1 MKKFIAGTVFFV
13 LVFVVT
19 TFAQMPPHPNGGIGP
34 GSGNVPVGG
43 GAPIEGGLLIMLSL
57 ALGYGAR
64 RIYEMRKQGLDENQ

>member
-13 LVFVVT
+13 LVIVVT
-19 TFAQMPPHPNGGIGP
+19 TFAQMPPHPNVGIGT

-57 ALGYGAR
+57 AVGYGAR
-64 RIYEMRKQGLDENQ
+64 RIYEIRKKGLEENQ